1 MINLCFSESNF
12 SATFKVSGYKYQGKA
27 YLHTIYFIRTLKL
40 FPVPA
45 NLAHNW
51 TCTKKIEF

>member
-1 MINLCFSESNF
+1 MLNLVLVNQFF

-27 YLHTIYFIRTLKL
+27 YLTTIYFIRTLNL

>member
-27 YLHTIYFIRTLKL
+27 YLHYTL